1 MQKLIYLFILSISFL
16 SCKSEREIMQHI
28 GQYRYHMISRMPRH
42 DLLKRKQYLIEQ
54 LGESTWN
61 TIDTLNKSFWKTS
74 AQLDYPVQLSFTL
87 RPPQQ

>member
-1 MQKLIYLFILSISFL
+1 M
-16 SCKSEREIMQHI
+16 MQHANK
-28 GQYRYHMISRMPRH
+28 YSWHLMARMPRVT
-42 DLLKRKQYLIEQ
+42 LLDRKQLIIDH

-74 AQLDYPVQLSFTL
+74 AKSDLPVQLSFTL